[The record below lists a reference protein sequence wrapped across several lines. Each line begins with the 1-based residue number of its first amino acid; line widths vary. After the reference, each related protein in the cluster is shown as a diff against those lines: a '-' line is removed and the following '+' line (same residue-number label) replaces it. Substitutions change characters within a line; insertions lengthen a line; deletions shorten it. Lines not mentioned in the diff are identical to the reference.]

1 MKELIFI
8 TLFFILIISSKEKIQ
23 EITKDQNLTY
33 NGTELSY
40 TILNTT
46 KINGKQFNIIYEIL
60 DNSNFSSTTIKY
72 DFFKKYNQS
81 EIFVLNKNLEGK
93 ADKNKNRVSFEFQ
106 KDDNNNYLIMENLQS
121 NSNKLIEIKLEIKKI
136 PINNGKTN
144 SKVIIPII
152 IISIILVIGII
163 VAFIFVGKYI
173 FNKRQKEMMGNY
185 ASSFVADSPSLVPN
199 DETSQEESTHS
210 NVKIDE

>member
-1 MKELIFI
+1 MIEFI
-8 TLFFILIISSKEKIQ
+8 ILFFFLISSSKEKIQ
-23 EITKDQNLTY
+23 EITKDQNVTY

-46 KINGKQFNIIYEIL
+46 KINEKQFNIIYEIL
-60 DNSNFSSTTIKY
+60 DNSNFLSTTIKY
-72 DFFKKYNQS
+72 DFFKNYNES
-81 EIFVLNKNLEGK
+81 EIFVLNKVMVGK
-93 ADKNKNRVSFEFQ
+93 ADKNKNKITFEFQ
-106 KDDNNNYLIMENLQS
+106 KDNNNNYLIVENLQS
-121 NSNKLIEIKLEIKKI
+121 NSNKLIEIKLEIKKN
-136 PINNGKTN
+136 PINNDKRN
-144 SKVIIPII
+144 SKAIIPIT

-199 DETSQEESTHS
+199 EETSQEETTHS

>member
-1 MKELIFI
+1 MKEFI
-8 TLFFILIISSKEKIQ
+8 ILFFFLISSSKEKIQ
-23 EITKDQNLTY
+23 ELTKEQNVTY

-40 TILNTT
+40 AILNTT
-46 KINGKQFNIIYEIL
+46 KINEKQFNIIYEIL
-60 DNSNFSSTTIKY
+60 DNSKFLTTKIKY
-72 DFFKKYNQS
+72 NFFKNYNES
-81 EIFVLNKNLEGK
+81 ENFVLNKSMEGK
-93 ADKNKNRVSFEFQ
+93 VDKNENKVSFEFK
-106 KDDNNNYLIMENLQS
+106 KDNNNNYLILENLQS
-121 NSNKLIEIKLEIKKI
+121 NNSTKLIRIKLEIKKI
-136 PINNGKTN
+136 PRNNGKTN

>member
-1 MKELIFI
+1 MKEFI
-8 TLFFILIISSKEKIQ
+8 ILFFFLISSSKEKIQ
-23 EITKDQNLTY
+23 EITKDQNVTY

-46 KINGKQFNIIYEIL
+46 KLNEKQFNIIYEIL
-60 DNSNFSSTTIKY
+60 DNSNFLSTTIKY
-72 DFFKKYNQS
+72 DFFKNYNES
-81 EIFVLNKNLEGK
+81 EIFVLNKVMVGK
-93 ADKNKNRVSFEFQ
+93 ADKNKNKITFEFQ
-106 KDDNNNYLIMENLQS
+106 KDNNNNYLIVENLQS
-121 NSNKLIEIKLEIKKI
+121 NSNKLIEIKLEIKKN
-136 PINNGKTN
+136 PINNDKRN
-144 SKVIIPII
+144 SKAIIPIT

-199 DETSQEESTHS
+199 EETSQEETTHS

>member
-1 MKELIFI
+1 MKEFI
-8 TLFFILIISSKEKIQ
+8 ILFFFLISSSKEKIQ
-23 EITKDQNLTY
+23 EITKDQNVTY

-46 KINGKQFNIIYEIL
+46 KINEKQFNIIYEIL
-60 DNSNFSSTTIKY
+60 DNSNFLSTTIKY
-72 DFFKKYNQS
+72 DFFKNYNES
-81 EIFVLNKNLEGK
+81 EIFVLNKVMVGK
-93 ADKNKNRVSFEFQ
+93 ADKNKNKITFEFQ
-106 KDDNNNYLIMENLQS
+106 KDNNNNYLIVENLQS
-121 NSNKLIEIKLEIKKI
+121 NSNKLIEIKLEIKKN
-136 PINNGKTN
+136 PINNDKRN
-144 SKVIIPII
+144 SKAIIPIT

-185 ASSFVADSPSLVPN
+185 ASSFGADSPSLVPN

>member
-1 MKELIFI
+1 MIEFI
-8 TLFFILIISSKEKIQ
+8 ILFFFLISSSKEKIQ
-23 EITKDQNLTY
+23 EITKDQNVTY

-46 KINGKQFNIIYEIL
+46 KLNEKQFNIIYEIL
-60 DNSNFSSTTIKY
+60 DNSNFLSTTIKY
-72 DFFKKYNQS
+72 DFFKNYNES
-81 EIFVLNKNLEGK
+81 EIFVLNKVMVGK
-93 ADKNKNRVSFEFQ
+93 ADKNKNKITFEFQ
-106 KDDNNNYLIMENLQS
+106 KDNNNNYLIVENLQS
-121 NSNKLIEIKLEIKKI
+121 NSNKLIEIKLEIKKN
-136 PINNGKTN
+136 PINNDKRN
-144 SKVIIPII
+144 SKAIIPIT

-199 DETSQEESTHS
+199 EETSQEETTHS

>member
-1 MKELIFI
+1 MKEFI
-8 TLFFILIISSKEKIQ
+8 ILFFFLISSSKEKIQ
-23 EITKDQNLTY
+23 EITKDQNVTY

-46 KINGKQFNIIYEIL
+46 KINEKQFNIIYEIL
-60 DNSNFSSTTIKY
+60 DNSNFLSTTIKY
-72 DFFKKYNQS
+72 DFFKNYNES
-81 EIFVLNKNLEGK
+81 EIFVLNKVMVGK
-93 ADKNKNRVSFEFQ
+93 ADKNKNKITFEFQ
-106 KDDNNNYLIMENLQS
+106 KDNNNNYLIVENLQS
-121 NSNKLIEIKLEIKKI
+121 NSNKLIEIKLEIKKN
-136 PINNGKTN
+136 PINNDKRN
-144 SKVIIPII
+144 SKAIIPIT

-199 DETSQEESTHS
+199 EETSQEETTHS

>member
-46 KINGKQFNIIYEIL
+46 KINEKQFNIIYEIL

-72 DFFKKYNQS
+72 DFFKNFNKS

-106 KDDNNNYLIMENLQS
+106 KDNNNNYLIMENLQS

-144 SKVIIPII
+144 PKVIIPII

>member
-1 MKELIFI
+1 MIEFI
-8 TLFFILIISSKEKIQ
+8 ILFFFLISSSKEKIQ
-23 EITKDQNLTY
+23 EITKDQNVTY

-46 KINGKQFNIIYEIL
+46 KINEKQFNIIYEIL
-60 DNSNFSSTTIKY
+60 DNSNFLSTTIKY
-72 DFFKKYNQS
+72 DFFKNYNES
-81 EIFVLNKNLEGK
+81 EIFVLNKVMIGK
-93 ADKNKNRVSFEFQ
+93 ADKNKNKITFEFQ
-106 KDDNNNYLIMENLQS
+106 KDNNNNYLIVENLQS
-121 NSNKLIEIKLEIKKI
+121 NSNKLIEIKLEIKKN
-136 PINNGKTN
+136 PINNDKRN
-144 SKVIIPII
+144 SKAIIPIT

-199 DETSQEESTHS
+199 EETSQEETTHS

>member
-1 MKELIFI
+1 MIEFI
-8 TLFFILIISSKEKIQ
+8 ILFFFLISSSKEKIQ
-23 EITKDQNLTY
+23 EITKDQNVTY

-46 KINGKQFNIIYEIL
+46 KINEKQFNIIYEIL
-60 DNSNFSSTTIKY
+60 DNSNFLSTTIKY
-72 DFFKKYNQS
+72 DFFKNYNES
-81 EIFVLNKNLEGK
+81 EIFVLNKVMVGK
-93 ADKNKNRVSFEFQ
+93 ADKNKNKITFEFQ
-106 KDDNNNYLIMENLQS
+106 KDNNNNYLIVENLQN
-121 NSNKLIEIKLEIKKI
+121 NSNKLIEIKLEIKKN
-136 PINNGKTN
+136 PINNDKRN
-144 SKVIIPII
+144 SKAIIPIT

>member
-1 MKELIFI
+1 MKEFI
-8 TLFFILIISSKEKIQ
+8 ILFFFLISSSKEKIQ
-23 EITKDQNLTY
+23 EITKDQNVTY

-46 KINGKQFNIIYEIL
+46 KINEKQFNIIYEIL
-60 DNSNFSSTTIKY
+60 DNSNFLSTTIKY
-72 DFFKKYNQS
+72 EFFKNYNES
-81 EIFVLNKNLEGK
+81 EIFVLNKVMVGK
-93 ADKNKNRVSFEFQ
+93 ADKNKNKITFEFQ
-106 KDDNNNYLIMENLQS
+106 KDNNNNYLIVENLQS
-121 NSNKLIEIKLEIKKI
+121 NSNKLIEIKLEIKKN
-136 PINNGKTN
+136 PINNDKRN
-144 SKVIIPII
+144 SKAIIPIT

-199 DETSQEESTHS
+199 EETSQEETTHS

>member
-1 MKELIFI
+1 MIEFI
-8 TLFFILIISSKEKIQ
+8 ILFFFLISSSKEKIQ
-23 EITKDQNLTY
+23 EITKDQNVTY

-46 KINGKQFNIIYEIL
+46 KLNEKQFNIIYEIL
-60 DNSNFSSTTIKY
+60 DNSNFLSTTIKY
-72 DFFKKYNQS
+72 EFFKNYNES
-81 EIFVLNKNLEGK
+81 EIFVLNKVMVGK
-93 ADKNKNRVSFEFQ
+93 ADKNKNKITFEFQ
-106 KDDNNNYLIMENLQS
+106 KDNNNNYLIVENLQS
-121 NSNKLIEIKLEIKKI
+121 NSNKLIEIKLEIKKN
-136 PINNGKTN
+136 PINNDKRN
-144 SKVIIPII
+144 SKAIIPIT

-199 DETSQEESTHS
+199 EETSQEETTHS

>member
-1 MKELIFI
+1 MKEFI
-8 TLFFILIISSKEKIQ
+8 ILFFFLISSSKEKIQ
-23 EITKDQNLTY
+23 ELTKEQNVTY

-46 KINGKQFNIIYEIL
+46 KINEKQFNIIYEIL
-60 DNSNFSSTTIKY
+60 DNSKFLTTKIKY
-72 DFFKKYNQS
+72 NFFKNYHES
-81 EIFVLNKNLEGK
+81 ENFVLNKSMEGK
-93 ADKNKNRVSFEFQ
+93 VDKNENKVSFEFK
-106 KDDNNNYLIMENLQS
+106 KDNNNNYLILENLQS
-121 NSNKLIEIKLEIKKI
+121 NNSTKLIRIKLEIKKI
-136 PINNGKTN
+136 PRNNGKTN